1 MAVERQFETITVTAS
16 QDLTGHQYKAV
27 GLDGLVAATSL
38 AAKGLARNKA
48 LSGDHLTLGY
58 KGQMKAI
65 AGGAINSG
73 SQVGVTTS
81 GFLIAVATSSY
92 VGVALVQVASGD
104 LFTGV
109 FDFNM
114 GQATA

>member
-1 MAVERQFETITVTAS
+1 MTVERHYETITVVSST
-16 QDLTGHQYKAV
+16 DLTGHQFKAV

-38 AAKGLARNKA
+38 AAVGILRTKPKN
-48 LSGDHLTLGY
+48 GDHATVAF

-81 GFLIAVATSSY
+81 GFLISCVTSAY
-92 VGVALVQVASGD
+92 VGICLTTAASGD
-104 LFTGV
+104 LFPFVG
-109 FDFNM
+109 DFNM
-114 GQATA
+114 GQIA